1 MARSESGRPG
11 YRRLIIAVPQR
22 GDMTVPEV
30 LLRFKTA
37 MNGMGTIRLEA
48 HNLYQWRVT
57 DHSQARATIALLR
70 PWIGPVKRGQ
80 AARALAAVDTQY
92 ALGRVRGRPGR
103 RRSPIIIPP
112 VRRGI
117 LGSVARRRLDRAW
130 AAGFLDAVGCFGLAR
145 ARPRVGG
152 LPWYRIRASAAQHG
166 ESAHPRSCFAAC
178 TASSP
183 SAASNATAN
192 RMTTS
197 GCPRVFL
204 LCSAFSKSLA
214 RGLAASNGNRR
225 DMRSPRRCNACRRLL
240 DRRKRA
246 ALGIAPRPF
255 KDLARRYTE

>member
-1 MARSESGRPG
+1 
-11 YRRLIIAVPQR
+11 
-22 GDMTVPEV
+22 
-30 LLRFKTA
+30 

-48 HNLYQWRVT
+48 HNHDQWRVT

-130 AAGFLDAVGCFGLAR
+130 AAGFLDAEGCFGLAR

-152 LPWYRIRASAAQHG
+152 LPWYRIRAPAAQHG
-166 ESAHPRSCFAAC
+166 EVGTPALVLRRLHRIIAVGRIERHGEPDDYKWVSEGIPAVQRVLEVVGPWLGSAKREQARYAI
-178 TASSP
+178 
-183 SAASNATAN
+183 AASLQRVQATVGPAQAS
-192 RMTTS
+192 RPGDRPATVQGS
-197 GCPRVFL
+197 G
-204 LCSAFSKSLA
+204 
-214 RGLAASNGNRR
+214 ASVH
-225 DMRSPRRCNACRRLL
+225 
-240 DRRKRA
+240 
-246 ALGIAPRPF
+246 
-255 KDLARRYTE
+255 